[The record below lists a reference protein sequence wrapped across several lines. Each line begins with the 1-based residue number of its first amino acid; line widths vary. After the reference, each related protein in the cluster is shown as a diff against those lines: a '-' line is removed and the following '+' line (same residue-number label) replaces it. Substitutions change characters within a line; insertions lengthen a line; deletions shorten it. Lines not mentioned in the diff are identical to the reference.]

1 VSENF
6 TDACT
11 LSAKSLIIL
20 ASIHGFEHIFFHF
33 GGGISAKEHFKALLA
48 ASRRG
53 QGVVVSTL
61 IANETSPA
69 PRAASDYSEVVQAAA
84 LGHHWYILETLLD
97 SFTEALRQATQLK
110 FNEVVNILRQRG
122 VTLPEDSG

>member
-1 VSENF
+1 VRLFVSENF

-97 SFTEALRQATQLK
+97 RSEGFCVQSKL
-110 FNEVVNILRQRG
+110 
-122 VTLPEDSG
+122 